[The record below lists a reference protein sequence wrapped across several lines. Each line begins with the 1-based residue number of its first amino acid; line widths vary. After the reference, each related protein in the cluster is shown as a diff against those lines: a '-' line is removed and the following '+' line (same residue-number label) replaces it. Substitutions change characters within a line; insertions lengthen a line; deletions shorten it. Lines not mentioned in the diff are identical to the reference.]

1 MATEKTLKTRVVLK
15 HDTEAN
21 WKTAGNAANPFIPK
35 KGEVIIYDPDG
46 THTYSRQKVGDGI
59 KNINTLPFLGATVGT
74 ADSSE
79 SLSKIQYTA
88 ESVIPT
94 TPEQGVEYAI
104 TDPIGY
110 GDLDSELQAKVD
122 AGANAGS
129 NLNTKASVD
138 YVNKTHYGYSGNDLL
153 IIPEG
158 TTTIE
163 SSAYSGTN
171 YKCVVIP
178 DSVTSIGEYVFQNCS
193 SLKNIIIPDS
203 VTRID
208 NFAFENCSSLTS
220 ITIPNSVTST
230 GSGVFYGCSSL
241 TSITIGSGMTEISDN
256 SFNGCSSL
264 TNIAIP
270 DSVTSIYTS
279 AFEGC
284 SSLTSIT
291 IPNSVTSIYGSAF
304 KDCSRL
310 MSIIIPD
317 SVTSVEEYVFQNCSS
332 LMNIT
337 IPDSVTRISPQAFS
351 GCSGLKSVTIGN
363 SVTSIDGWAFSSC
376 SGLKSITIGN
386 SVTSIGSGAF
396 FDCPLITIDL
406 TAYTTPFFPTIGD
419 MTFNSISPDCQIK
432 VIKGLKNDLV
442 ATSGWSTYAS
452 YIVEVP
458 TVETLDTAI
467 TDVKN
472 GYLPLSG
479 GTVSGAM
486 TINGGITT
494 QKMTTDTLSVTDASG
509 KISVTGTSLQFAATS
524 GTVKG
529 TITGISD
536 SIGTSSTVAVSQKCL
551 TDNYVPIG
559 WLTSFNM
566 GTPGVGI
573 DWPLIT
579 LNGQGSIYYA
589 DNIDYTQHIKQIET
603 SITIPLT
610 SGDYTKLDY
619 SIGGDYLL
627 FDVNTDKLAQAFLPL
642 SGGILTGNL
651 TIGSTTVNKDLDVKG
666 NIACKN
672 LSAEYI
678 GASGGSIYAAHF
690 YTENPN
696 NGGEAVH
703 IDYDGTI
710 TTSGSI
716 VLNNDGGTLT
726 GISNSKGTSSTIAA
740 SQKCLN
746 DNYVAKSELPSNLL
760 KYQIVTSTSQI
771 GTDANTAYLILE

>member
-88 ESVIPT
+88 ESAIPT

-104 TDPIGY
+104 TDAIGY

-122 AGANAGS
+122 AGVNAGS

-158 TTTIE
+158 TTTIGE
-163 SSAYSGTN
+163 SAYSGTT
-171 YKCVVIP
+171 YKCVVVP
-178 DSVTSIGEYVFQNCS
+178 DSVTSIGEWAFQGCY
-193 SLKNIIIPDS
+193 K
-203 VTRID
+203 
-208 NFAFENCSSLTS
+208 LTS
-220 ITIPNSVTST
+220 IT
-230 GSGVFYGCSSL
+230 
-241 TSITIGSGMTEISDN
+241 
-256 SFNGCSSL
+256 
-264 TNIAIP
+264 IP
-270 DSVTSIYTS
+270 DSVTSIS
-279 AFEGC
+279 PEAFSYCDSLKSVMIGNGVTGIDRNTFAYC
-284 SSLTSIT
+284 SSLT
-291 IPNSVTSIYGSAF
+291 
-304 KDCSRL
+304 
-310 MSIIIPD
+310 
-317 SVTSVEEYVFQNCSS
+317 
-332 LMNIT
+332 
-337 IPDSVTRISPQAFS
+337 
-351 GCSGLKSVTIGN
+351 SVTIGN
-363 SVTSIDGWAFSSC
+363 SVTSIGDTAF
-376 SGLKSITIGN
+376 
-386 SVTSIGSGAF
+386 TS
-396 FDCPLITIDL
+396 CPLTTIDL
-406 TAYTTPFFPTIGD
+406 TAYTTQSFPTLASSNFDDIAS
-419 MTFNSISPDCQIK
+419 NCQIK
-432 VIKGLKNDLV
+432 VIKGRKNDLIS
-442 ATSGWSTYAS
+442 TSGWSTYAS

-642 SGGILTGNL
+642 SGGTLTGNL

>member
-1 MATEKTLKTRVVLK
+1 M
-15 HDTEAN
+15 
-21 WKTAGNAANPFIPK
+21 
-35 KGEVIIYDPDG
+35 
-46 THTYSRQKVGDGI
+46 
-59 KNINTLPFLGATVGT
+59 
-74 ADSSE
+74 
-79 SLSKIQYTA
+79 
-88 ESVIPT
+88 
-94 TPEQGVEYAI
+94 
-104 TDPIGY
+104 
-110 GDLDSELQAKVD
+110 DSELQAKVD
-122 AGANAGS
+122 AGVNAGS

-158 TTTIE
+158 TTTIGE
-163 SSAYSGTN
+163 SAYSGTT
-171 YKCVVIP
+171 YKCVVVP
-178 DSVTSIGEYVFQNCS
+178 DSVTSIGEWAFQGCY
-193 SLKNIIIPDS
+193 K
-203 VTRID
+203 
-208 NFAFENCSSLTS
+208 LTS
-220 ITIPNSVTST
+220 IT
-230 GSGVFYGCSSL
+230 
-241 TSITIGSGMTEISDN
+241 
-256 SFNGCSSL
+256 
-264 TNIAIP
+264 IP
-270 DSVTSIYTS
+270 DSVTSIS
-279 AFEGC
+279 PEAFSYCDSLKSVMIGNGVTGIDRNTFAYC
-284 SSLTSIT
+284 SSLT
-291 IPNSVTSIYGSAF
+291 
-304 KDCSRL
+304 
-310 MSIIIPD
+310 
-317 SVTSVEEYVFQNCSS
+317 
-332 LMNIT
+332 
-337 IPDSVTRISPQAFS
+337 
-351 GCSGLKSVTIGN
+351 SVTIGN
-363 SVTSIDGWAFSSC
+363 SVTSIGDTAF
-376 SGLKSITIGN
+376 
-386 SVTSIGSGAF
+386 TS
-396 FDCPLITIDL
+396 CPLTTIDL
-406 TAYTTPFFPTIGD
+406 TAYTTQSFPTLASSNFDDIAS
-419 MTFNSISPDCQIK
+419 NCQIK
-432 VIKGLKNDLV
+432 VIKGRKNDLIS
-442 ATSGWSTYAS
+442 TSGWSTYAS

-573 DWPLIT
+573 DCPLIT

-642 SGGILTGNL
+642 SGGTLTGNL

>member
-21 WKTAGNAANPFIPK
+21 WITAGNATNPFIPK

-79 SLSKIQYTA
+79 SLFKIQYTA
-88 ESVIPT
+88 ESAIPE

-104 TDPIGY
+104 TDAIGY

-138 YVNKTHYGYSGNDLL
+138 YVNKTHYGYSGDDLL

-158 TTTIE
+158 TTTIGDN
-163 SSAYSGTN
+163 AYRGKY
-171 YKCVVIP
+171 YKCVVIPNSVTSIGKYAFDHCRFLTNITIP
-178 DSVTSIGEYVFQNCS
+178 DSVTSIGYG
-193 SLKNIIIPDS
+193 
-203 VTRID
+203 
-208 NFAFENCSSLTS
+208 AFGDCWAA
-220 ITIPNSVTST
+220 
-230 GSGVFYGCSSL
+230 
-241 TSITIGSGMTEISDN
+241 TSITIG
-256 SFNGCSSL
+256 NGVTSIGDYAFSSCSHPTSI
-264 TNIAIP
+264 TIP
-270 DSVTSIYTS
+270 DSVTSIGNS
-279 AFEGC
+279 AFSYCTG
-284 SSLTSIT
+284 LKSIT
-291 IPNSVTSIYGSAF
+291 IPNSVTSIGG
-304 KDCSRL
+304 L
-310 MSIIIPD
+310 
-317 SVTSVEEYVFQNCSS
+317 
-332 LMNIT
+332 
-337 IPDSVTRISPQAFS
+337 AFS
-351 GCSGLKSVTIGN
+351 YCT
-363 SVTSIDGWAFSSC
+363 
-376 SGLKSITIGN
+376 GLKSITIGN
-386 SVTSIGSGAF
+386 GVTSIGNSAF
-396 FDCPLITIDL
+396 ISCPLTTIDL
-406 TAYTTPFFPTIGD
+406 TAYTTQSFPTLGTNNFTAIASG
-419 MTFNSISPDCQIK
+419 CQIK
-432 VIKGLKNDLV
+432 VVKGRKDSLI
-442 ATSGWSTYAS
+442 ATSGWSGYAN
-452 YIVEVP
+452 YVVEVP
-458 TVETLDTAI
+458 TVETLDTTIEA
-467 TDVKN
+467 VKN

-486 TINGGITT
+486 TISGGITT
-494 QKMTTDTLSVTDASG
+494 QKITTDTLSVTDASG
-509 KISVTGTSLQFAATS
+509 KISVTGSQLNFGQNN
-524 GTVKG
+524 GTVIS

-559 WLTSFNM
+559 LFTSFNM

-573 DWPLIT
+573 NGTLIT

-619 SIGGDYLL
+619 SMGGDYLL

-642 SGGILTGNL
+642 SGGTLTGNL
-651 TIGSTTVNKDLDVKG
+651 TIGSTAINKDLDVKG
-666 NIACKN
+666 NIGCKN
-672 LSAEYI
+672 LSAEAI
-678 GASGGSIYAAHF
+678 GVSGGYIYAANFH
-690 YTENPN
+690 TENPN

-771 GTDANTAYLILE
+771 GTDPNTAYLILE

>member
-15 HDTEAN
+15 HDTDAN

-79 SLSKIQYTA
+79 SLFKIQYTA
-88 ESVIPT
+88 ESAIPE

-104 TDPIGY
+104 TDAIGY

-122 AGANAGS
+122 AGVNAGS

-163 SSAYSGTN
+163 EYAYQNAN

-178 DSVTSIGEYVFQNCS
+178 DSVTSIG
-193 SLKNIIIPDS
+193 IH
-203 VTRID
+203 
-208 NFAFENCSSLTS
+208 AFS
-220 ITIPNSVTST
+220 
-230 GSGVFYGCSSL
+230 
-241 TSITIGSGMTEISDN
+241 
-256 SFNGCSSL
+256 
-264 TNIAIP
+264 
-270 DSVTSIYTS
+270 
-279 AFEGC
+279 GC

-291 IPNSVTSIYGSAF
+291 IPDSVTSIGDSAF
-304 KDCSRL
+304 SSCSNL
-310 MSIIIPD
+310 
-317 SVTSVEEYVFQNCSS
+317 TS
-332 LMNIT
+332 IT
-337 IPDSVTRISPQAFS
+337 IPDSVTSIGYGAFS
-351 GCSGLKSVTIGN
+351 FCSSLTSVTI
-363 SVTSIDGWAFSSC
+363 SD
-376 SGLKSITIGN
+376 
-386 SVTSIGSGAF
+386 SVTSIGNETFYS
-396 FDCPLITIDL
+396 CPLTTIDL
-406 TAYTTPFFPTIGD
+406 TAYTTQSFPTLGTDNFTAIAS
-419 MTFNSISPDCQIK
+419 NCQIK
-432 VIKGLKNDLV
+432 VVKGRKNDLV

-642 SGGILTGNL
+642 SGGTLTGNL